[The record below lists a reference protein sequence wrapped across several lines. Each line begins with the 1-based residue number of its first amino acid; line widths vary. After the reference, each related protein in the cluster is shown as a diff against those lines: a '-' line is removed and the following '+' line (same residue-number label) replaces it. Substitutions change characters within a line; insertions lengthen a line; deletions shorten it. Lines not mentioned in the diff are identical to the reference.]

1 MTAKTSVRARR
12 GRPALCES
20 EDPVVRIMGN
30 VQTIMSMA
38 RTLKTIRSMPLGS
51 ERVERM
57 LATLGRAL
65 TAVEVDMGM
74 TPGPDIWDGG
84 LLGETGPGG
93 EGA

>member
-20 EDPVVRIMGN
+20 EDPVVRIMGH

-38 RTLKTIRSMPLGS
+38 RTMKTIRSMPLGS
-51 ERVERM
+51 ERVEQM

-74 TPGPDIWDGG
+74 TPGGDIRDDEVRDGA
-84 LLGETGPGG
+84 
-93 EGA
+93 GA